1 MSSPSPENIASPPTP
16 VIVSTVDVPATL
28 VKSPTVL
35 GVSENNNSGE
45 IKFLFKWDGLSRDR
59 VSIEAVFNKF

>member
-16 VIVSTVDVPATL
+16 VILSTVDVPATL
-28 VKSPTVL
+28 VKSPTIL

-45 IKFLFKWDGLSRDR
+45 IKFLFK
-59 VSIEAVFNKF
+59 